1 MENNP
6 IITKNDKNNYGII
19 YTPDNIV
26 NEILDQI
33 DNNYFMQPK
42 KKWLDVGAGLGIFS
56 DKIIERLEEGLQN
69 YCIDSKKRR
78 DHILKNMVYL
88 NEIYPPHISFLK
100 NKFEN
105 NINLL
110 DIDFLSL
117 NTDFKFDFI
126 VGNPPYNVNGQIKT
140 PTNCSQKKTDDGKQI
155 YHEFIKKS
163 LELVKENGFLVMI
176 IPSLWL
182 KPDKA
187 KLYNILTNKKLLYLR
202 CFSASETNKMF
213 NYEAQ
218 TPTCFF
224 ILQNT
229 STIDNPVKSL
239 KIYDKIEKLYINFD
253 LKLNGAIPTNGINII
268 NKIDKWLKE
277 FGNIKFYKSNL
288 PSKNTKISDTFNST
302 DFSYQNIK
310 TCILN
315 KLNSEIIINYS
326 NKKQAFYGDKKLILA
341 HKMYGFPY
349 LDLSGDYGI
358 STRDNYIISDKDYSI
373 EDLKKIQNFLST
385 KTAIFLFSTT
395 NYRMRYLERYA
406 FEFIPD
412 ITKIIDFPDLNN
424 LNMRERDEKIWNY
437 FKFSKRDKDAI
448 DKQTKDYNLFV

>member
-1 MENNP
+1 
-6 IITKNDKNNYGII
+6 
-19 YTPDNIV
+19 
-26 NEILDQI
+26 
-33 DNNYFMQPK
+33 
-42 KKWLDVGAGLGIFS
+42 
-56 DKIIERLEEGLQN
+56 
-69 YCIDSKKRR
+69 
-78 DHILKNMVYL
+78 
-88 NEIYPPHISFLK
+88 
-100 NKFEN
+100 
-105 NINLL
+105 
-110 DIDFLSL
+110 
-117 NTDFKFDFI
+117 
-126 VGNPPYNVNGQIKT
+126 
-140 PTNCSQKKTDDGKQI
+140 
-155 YHEFIKKS
+155 
-163 LELVKENGFLVMI
+163 
-176 IPSLWL
+176 
-182 KPDKA
+182 
-187 KLYNILTNKKLLYLR
+187 
-202 CFSASETNKMF
+202 MF

-229 STIDNPVKSL
+229 STIDNPIKSL

-288 PSKNTKISDTFNST
+288 PIKNTKISDTFNST